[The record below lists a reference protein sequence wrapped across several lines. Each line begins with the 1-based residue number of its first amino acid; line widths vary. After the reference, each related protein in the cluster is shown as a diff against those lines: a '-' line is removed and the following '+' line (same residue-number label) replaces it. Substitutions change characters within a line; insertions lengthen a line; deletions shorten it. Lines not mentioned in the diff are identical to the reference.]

1 MANRIQV
8 RRGLK
13 NELPALSS
21 GEPGFCTDT
30 DEFFVGSDDGN
41 ICVNGSSWLFGTS
54 ISGIEPDENKYSFS
68 TCPRVKTNDIYFNNT
83 SGSLYICTTPGA
95 GSSAKWTYKGNA
107 RNLVVVSNQNE
118 MNEALSNAK
127 DGDIIGVTTLSQS
140 TIILVSL
147 SSLTFTRGSLTFVGI
162 GTSPSLRLT
171 SGWKT
176 AASYMESNP
185 NELIF
190 KDLNVEVDEMPEED
204 NVNVDFIFENCN
216 LTNGENSSG
225 NNGTMLNCKNA
236 RIDNCRIRLT
246 DGTDGECY
254 SGFRCSGHIIIA
266 SSQIY
271 MNLANY
277 TDIELN
283 LIYNTGSGVISGSY
297 IVTDRPNAGTGKV
310 NIVNNGNV
318 NMIGNT
324 IILKDA
330 NCSVCHY
337 NTVTTPTASFVGNNV
352 DFYGSYMRFATI
364 NGNTFNHISASTSSA
379 NRIELLSPTVMMGNL
394 IKGAAL
400 TVNAQSK
407 KVIVSGNLSD
417 NSLTVTS
424 AASGSVT
431 TNNITY

>member
-41 ICVNGSSWLFGTS
+41 ICINGSSWLFGTS

-83 SGSLYICTTPGA
+83 SGSLYICTTPGV
-95 GSSAKWTYKGNA
+95 GSSAKWTYKGNT

-127 DGDIIGVTTLSQS
+127 DRDVIWITGTGTSMIQ
-140 TIILVSL
+140 VSL
-147 SSLTFTRGSLTFVGI
+147 SLLNFTRGSLTFVGA
-162 GTSPSLRLT
+162 GRTSNIRLT
-171 SGWKT
+171 NAWIN
-176 AASYMESNP
+176 AASYMETEP

-190 KDLNVEVDEMPEED
+190 KDLNVEVDEMSETD
-204 NVNVDFIFENCN
+204 NENVDFVFENCT
-216 LTNGENSSG
+216 LSNGVYNG
-225 NNGTMLNCKNA
+225 NNGTMLNCRNA
-236 RIDNCRIRLT
+236 RVDNCRIMLT

-283 LIYNTGSGVISGSY
+283 LIYNTGSGVISDSY
-297 IVTDRPNAGTGKV
+297 IVTDRPNVGTGKV

-318 NMIGNT
+318 NMVGNT

-364 NGNTFNHISASTSSA
+364 NGNTFNHISASTTSA

>member
-1 MANRIQV
+1 MANRIRL

-13 NELPALSS
+13 NELPDLSV
-21 GEPGFCTDT
+21 GEMGYCTDT
-30 DEFFVGSDDGN
+30 NEIYIGSDKGN
-41 ICVNGSSWLFGTS
+41 ICVNGRNMVLVSST
-54 ISGIEPDENKYSFS
+54 E
-68 TCPRVKTNDIYFNNT
+68 
-83 SGSLYICTTPGA
+83 
-95 GSSAKWTYKGNA
+95 
-107 RNLVVVSNQNE
+107 E
-118 MNEALSNAK
+118 MDEALSNAK
-127 DGDIIGVTTLSQS
+127 DGDIIGVTTLGS
-140 TIILVSL
+140 TKISVSL
-147 SSLTFTRGSLTFVGI
+147 SLLAFTRGSLAFVGVGRAADI
-162 GTSPSLRLT
+162 VLS

-246 DGTDGECY
+246 DGTYGECY

-271 MNLANY
+271 MSLANFA
-277 TDIELN
+277 DIELN
-283 LIYNTGSGVISGSY
+283 LIYNAGSGVISDSY

-318 NMIGNT
+318 NMTGNT
-324 IILKDA
+324 IVLKDA
-330 NCSVCHY
+330 NCSICHY
-337 NTVTTPTASFVGNNV
+337 NTVTTPTASFVGNNI
-352 DFYGSYMRFATI
+352 DFYGSYMRFAVI
-364 NGNTFNHISASTSSA
+364 NGNTFNHIADSTTSE
-379 NRIELLSPTVMMGNL
+379 NHITLLSPTVMSGNL
-394 IKGAAL
+394 IKGAIL
-400 TVNAQSK
+400 TVDAQNK
-407 KVIVSGNLSD
+407 KVIICTNISD
-417 NSLTVTS
+417 NVLTVAS

>member
-30 DEFFVGSDDGN
+30 DEFFIGSDDGN
-41 ICVNGSSWLFGTS
+41 ICINGSSWLFGTS
-54 ISGIEPDENKYSFS
+54 ISGIEPDDNKYSFS

-95 GSSAKWTYKGNA
+95 GSSAKWTYKGNT
-107 RNLVVVSNQNE
+107 RNLVVVSNQDE

-127 DGDIIGVTTLSQS
+127 DRDVIWITGTGTSMIQ
-140 TIILVSL
+140 VSL
-147 SSLTFTRGSLTFVGI
+147 SLLNFTRGSLTFVGA
-162 GTSPSLRLT
+162 GRTSNIRLT
-171 SGWKT
+171 NAWIT
-176 AASYMESNP
+176 AASYMETDP

-190 KDLNVEVDEMPEED
+190 KDLNVEVDEMSETD
-204 NVNVDFIFENCN
+204 NENVDFVFENCT
-216 LTNGENSSG
+216 LSNGVYNG
-225 NNGTMLNCKNA
+225 NNGTMLNCRNA
-236 RIDNCRIRLT
+236 RVDNCRVMLT

-277 TDIELN
+277 ADIELN
-283 LIYNTGSGVISGSY
+283 LIYNTGSGVISDSY

-318 NMIGNT
+318 NMVGNT

-379 NRIELLSPTVMMGNL
+379 NRIELLSPTVMIGNL